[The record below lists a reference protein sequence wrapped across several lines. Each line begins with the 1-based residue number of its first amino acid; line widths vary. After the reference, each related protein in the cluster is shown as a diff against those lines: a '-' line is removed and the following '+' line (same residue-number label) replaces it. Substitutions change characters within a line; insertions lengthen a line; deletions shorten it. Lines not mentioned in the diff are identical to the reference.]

1 MQSIY
6 TNEVHGGDKMYWD
19 RSQLKQ
25 MARNALHG
33 SYWKSVLVA
42 FLLGLT
48 SASFASSGS
57 AANAEGISDGYY
69 SFEHYLPVI
78 LTFVF
83 FAGVLALALR
93 IFLLRPLEVGCRRY
107 FLEDII
113 RPAELDCLKA
123 GFSGNYRNVVWVMF
137 CRDIF
142 IFLWTLLLI
151 VPGIVKSY
159 EYRMVPYV
167 LAENPDLSREEA
179 FALSKRMMDGDKM
192 NAFILD
198 LSFIGWAILTILTF
212 GLVGIFYYQPY
223 LALTDA
229 ALYQTLKKKVDRF
242 FDDGGYNDGGY
253 NNGGYT
259 GGGYAD
265 GSNNNGGYNNG
276 GYNGGGYGDSGYG
289 DSGYGDGGYGDGG
302 YNNGGYGD
310 SGNSYGGYNNDG
322 YGDSGNSYGGY
333 NGGGYGDGGYNNGG
347 YTDGYNNGSYNG
359 GGYAGG
365 SNNNSGYNNGSYN
378 GGGYGDSGNSY
389 GGYNNGGYGDSGN
402 SYGSY
407 NNGGYGDGGNNYG
420 GYNNGGYGDGSNNYG
435 GYNNGGYSGG
445 GYGDGGNNN
454 GAYTGSDY
462 SAGND
467 YSNHYPGSFE
477 NSDYTVDSSWE
488 ENKNPW
494 AEDGRKNNPWEDD
507 T

>member
-1 MQSIY
+1 
-6 TNEVHGGDKMYWD
+6 
-19 RSQLKQ
+19 

-48 SASFASSGS
+48 ATSFASSGGG

-69 SFEHYLPVI
+69 SIESYLPMI
-78 LTFVF
+78 LTIVF
-83 FAGVLALALR
+83 FAGVISLALR

-123 GFSGNYRNVVWVMF
+123 GFAGNYRNVVWVMF

-198 LSFIGWAILTILTF
+198 LSFIGWALLTILTC

-242 FDDGGYNDGGY
+242 FDDGGYNDGSYPGGGYTDGNNAGGYPGGGY

-259 GGGYAD
+259 GG
-265 GSNNNGGYNNG
+265 NNAGGERRG
-276 GYNGGGYGDSGYG
+276 GNE
-289 DSGYGDGGYGDGG
+289 
-302 YNNGGYGD
+302 
-310 SGNSYGGYNNDG
+310 YGG
-322 YGDSGNSYGGY
+322 
-333 NGGGYGDGGYNNGG
+333 
-347 YTDGYNNGSYNG
+347 
-359 GGYAGG
+359 
-365 SNNNSGYNNGSYN
+365 
-378 GGGYGDSGNSY
+378 
-389 GGYNNGGYGDSGN
+389 
-402 SYGSY
+402 
-407 NNGGYGDGGNNYG
+407 
-420 GYNNGGYGDGSNNYG
+420 
-435 GYNNGGYSGG
+435 
-445 GYGDGGNNN
+445 
-454 GAYTGSDY
+454 
-462 SAGND
+462 
-467 YSNHYPGSFE
+467 
-477 NSDYTVDSSWE
+477 
-488 ENKNPW
+488 
-494 AEDGRKNNPWEDD
+494 
-507 T
+507 

>member
-1 MQSIY
+1 MLSIY
-6 TNEVHGGDKMYWD
+6 TNEAHGGVKMYWD

-198 LSFIGWAILTILTF
+198 LSFIGWAILTILTC

-242 FDDGGYNDGGY
+242 FDDGGYTGGYNDGGY
-253 NNGGYT
+253 TGGYNDGGYT

-265 GSNNNGGYNNG
+265 GSNNNGGYT
-276 GYNGGGYGDSGYG
+276 
-289 DSGYGDGGYGDGG
+289 GG
-302 YNNGGYGD
+302 YNNGSYNGDGYGD
-310 SGNSYGGYNNDG
+310 SGNSYGGYNN
-322 YGDSGNSYGGY
+322 
-333 NGGGYGDGGYNNGG
+333 GGYGDGGNNNGG

-365 SNNNSGYNNGSYN
+365 NNNNSGYND
-378 GGGYGDSGNSY
+378 GGYHGDGYGDSGNSY

-407 NNGGYGDGGNNYG
+407 NNGGYGDGSNSYG
-420 GYNNGGYGDGSNNYG
+420 GYNNGGYGDGSNSYG

-477 NSDYTVDSSWE
+477 NSDYTTDSSWE
-488 ENKNPW
+488 GNKNPW
-494 AEDGRKNNPWEDD
+494 AEDGRKDNPWEED

>member
-1 MQSIY
+1 M
-6 TNEVHGGDKMYWD
+6 
-19 RSQLKQ
+19 
-25 MARNALHG
+25 HG

-198 LSFIGWAILTILTF
+198 LSFIGWALLTILTC

-253 NNGGYT
+253 TGGY
-259 GGGYAD
+259 GD
-265 GSNNNGGYNNG
+265 GSNNNGGYTG
-276 GYNGGGYGDSGYG
+276 
-289 DSGYGDGGYGDGG
+289 
-302 YNNGGYGD
+302 
-310 SGNSYGGYNNDG
+310 
-322 YGDSGNSYGGY
+322 
-333 NGGGYGDGGYNNGG
+333 
-347 YTDGYNNGSYNG
+347 
-359 GGYAGG
+359 
-365 SNNNSGYNNGSYN
+365 GYNNGSYN

-402 SYGSY
+402 SYGGY
-407 NNGGYGDGGNNYG
+407 NNGGYGDGGNSYG
-420 GYNNGGYGDGSNNYG
+420 GYNNGGYGDSGNNNGGYTDGYNNGSYNNGGYGDSGNSYG
-435 GYNNGGYSGG
+435 GYNNGGYGDSGNNNG
-445 GYGDGGNNN
+445 GYTDSYNNGSYNNGGYGDSGNSYGGYNNGGYTGGAYGDGGNNNGGYTGGTYGDGGNNN

-477 NSDYTVDSSWE
+477 NSNYTADSSWE

-494 AEDGRKNNPWEDD
+494 AEDGRKDNPWEDD

>member
-1 MQSIY
+1 
-6 TNEVHGGDKMYWD
+6 
-19 RSQLKQ
+19 

-198 LSFIGWAILTILTF
+198 LSFIGWALLTILTC

-253 NNGGYT
+253 TGGY
-259 GGGYAD
+259 GD
-265 GSNNNGGYNNG
+265 GSNNNGGYTG
-276 GYNGGGYGDSGYG
+276 
-289 DSGYGDGGYGDGG
+289 
-302 YNNGGYGD
+302 
-310 SGNSYGGYNNDG
+310 
-322 YGDSGNSYGGY
+322 
-333 NGGGYGDGGYNNGG
+333 
-347 YTDGYNNGSYNG
+347 
-359 GGYAGG
+359 
-365 SNNNSGYNNGSYN
+365 GYNNGSYN

-402 SYGSY
+402 SYGGY
-407 NNGGYGDGGNNYG
+407 NNGGYGDGGNSYG
-420 GYNNGGYGDGSNNYG
+420 GYNNGGYGDSGNNNGGYTDSYNNGSYNNGGYGDSGNSYG
-435 GYNNGGYSGG
+435 GYNNGGYTGG
-445 GYGDGGNNN
+445 AYGDGGNNNGGYTGGTYGDGGNNN

-477 NSDYTVDSSWE
+477 NSNYTADSSWE

-494 AEDGRKNNPWEDD
+494 AEDGRKDNPWEDD

>member
-6 TNEVHGGDKMYWD
+6 TNEVHGGEKMYWD

-78 LTFVF
+78 LTFIF

-113 RPAELDCLKA
+113 HPAELDCLKA

-159 EYRMVPYV
+159 EYRMVPYI
-167 LAENPDLSREEA
+167 LAENPDLSREEV

-192 NAFILD
+192 NTFILD
-198 LSFIGWAILTILTF
+198 LSFIGWAILTILTC

-223 LALTDA
+223 LALTEA

-242 FDDGGYNDGGY
+242 FDDGAYTGGGYTDGSNNNGGYTGGGYNNGGYTGGGYTDGSNNNGGYTGDGYMNGNYNNGGYTDGGY

-259 GGGYAD
+259 GGGYTD

-276 GYNGGGYGDSGYG
+276 GYTGDGYMNGGYNDGGYTGGGYADS
-289 DSGYGDGGYGDGG
+289 S
-302 YNNGGYGD
+302 NN
-310 SGNSYGGYNNDG
+310 
-322 YGDSGNSYGGY
+322 
-333 NGGGYGDGGYNNGG
+333 
-347 YTDGYNNGSYNG
+347 NNGSY
-359 GGYAGG
+359 
-365 SNNNSGYNNGSYN
+365 S
-378 GGGYGDSGNSY
+378 
-389 GGYNNGGYGDSGN
+389 
-402 SYGSY
+402 
-407 NNGGYGDGGNNYG
+407 
-420 GYNNGGYGDGSNNYG
+420 
-435 GYNNGGYSGG
+435 
-445 GYGDGGNNN
+445 
-454 GAYTGSDY
+454 GSDY

-467 YSNHYPGSFE
+467 YSNHYPGSVE
-477 NSDYTVDSSWE
+477 NSDYTTDSSWE

-494 AEDGRKNNPWEDD
+494 AEDGRKNNPWEED

>member
-6 TNEVHGGDKMYWD
+6 TNEVHGGEKMYWD

-57 AANAEGISDGYY
+57 AANAEGISEGYY

-78 LTFVF
+78 LTFIF

-113 RPAELDCLKA
+113 HPAELDCLKA

-159 EYRMVPYV
+159 EYRMVPYI
-167 LAENPDLSREEA
+167 LAENPDLSREEV

-192 NAFILD
+192 NTFILD
-198 LSFIGWAILTILTF
+198 LSFIGWAILTILTC

-223 LALTDA
+223 LALTEA

-242 FDDGGYNDGGY
+242 FDDGGYTGGGYTDGSNNNGGYTGGGY
-253 NNGGYT
+253 NNGGYTGGGYTDGSNNNGGYTDGGYTGGSYAGGYNDGGYT

-265 GSNNNGGYNNG
+265 GSNNNGGYTG
-276 GYNGGGYGDSGYG
+276 
-289 DSGYGDGGYGDGG
+289 
-302 YNNGGYGD
+302 
-310 SGNSYGGYNNDG
+310 
-322 YGDSGNSYGGY
+322 
-333 NGGGYGDGGYNNGG
+333 
-347 YTDGYNNGSYNG
+347 GSYIG
-359 GGYAGG
+359 GSYADG
-365 SNNNSGYNNGSYN
+365 SNNNNGS
-378 GGGYGDSGNSY
+378 
-389 GGYNNGGYGDSGN
+389 
-402 SYGSY
+402 
-407 NNGGYGDGGNNYG
+407 
-420 GYNNGGYGDGSNNYG
+420 
-435 GYNNGGYSGG
+435 
-445 GYGDGGNNN
+445 
-454 GAYTGSDY
+454 YTGSDY

-467 YSNHYPGSFE
+467 YSNHYQGSVE
-477 NSDYTVDSSWE
+477 NSDYTTDSSWE

-494 AEDGRKNNPWEDD
+494 AEDGRKNNPWEED

>member
-1 MQSIY
+1 M
-6 TNEVHGGDKMYWD
+6 
-19 RSQLKQ
+19 
-25 MARNALHG
+25 HG

-198 LSFIGWAILTILTF
+198 LSFIGWAILTILTC

-242 FDDGGYNDGGY
+242 FDDGGYTGGY
-253 NNGGYT
+253 NDGGYT

-276 GYNGGGYGDSGYG
+276 SYNGGGYGDSGYG

-333 NGGGYGDGGYNNGG
+333 NN
-347 YTDGYNNGSYNG
+347 
-359 GGYAGG
+359 
-365 SNNNSGYNNGSYN
+365 
-378 GGGYGDSGNSY
+378 
-389 GGYNNGGYGDSGN
+389 
-402 SYGSY
+402 
-407 NNGGYGDGGNNYG
+407 
-420 GYNNGGYGDGSNNYG
+420 
-435 GYNNGGYSGG
+435 G

-454 GAYTGSDY
+454 GGYGDSGKMAVTETAATVMAATIMAVTETAATITAATITAVTRVAATETAATITVPIRAATTAQETITAIIIRAALKTAIIQPTVHGKKTRI
-462 SAGND
+462 
-467 YSNHYPGSFE
+467 PGLK
-477 NSDYTVDSSWE
+477 TE
-488 ENKNPW
+488 EKTIRGKMIHK
-494 AEDGRKNNPWEDD
+494 ERRLLRRIGIV
-507 T
+507 

>member
-1 MQSIY
+1 M
-6 TNEVHGGDKMYWD
+6 
-19 RSQLKQ
+19 
-25 MARNALHG
+25 HG

-198 LSFIGWAILTILTF
+198 LSFIGWALLTILTC

-242 FDDGGYNDGGY
+242 FDDGGYTGGY
-253 NNGGYT
+253 NDGGYT

-265 GSNNNGGYNNG
+265 GSNNNGGYN
-276 GYNGGGYGDSGYG
+276 
-289 DSGYGDGGYGDGG
+289 DGG
-302 YNNGGYGD
+302 YNNGGYND
-310 SGNSYGGYNNDG
+310 GGYN
-322 YGDSGNSYGGY
+322 
-333 NGGGYGDGGYNNGG
+333 DGGYTGGYADGGNNNGG
-347 YTDGYNNGSYNG
+347 YTGGYNNGSYNG
-359 GGYAGG
+359 GGYNDGG
-365 SNNNSGYNNGSYN
+365 YT
-378 GGGYGDSGNSY
+378 GGGYA
-389 GGYNNGGYGDSGN
+389 
-402 SYGSY
+402 
-407 NNGGYGDGGNNYG
+407 
-420 GYNNGGYGDGSNNYG
+420 
-435 GYNNGGYSGG
+435 
-445 GYGDGGNNN
+445 DGGNNN
-454 GAYTGSDY
+454 GGYAGSDY

-467 YSNHYPGSFE
+467 YSNHYPGSVE
-477 NSDYTVDSSWE
+477 SSNYTTDSSWE
-488 ENKNPW
+488 GNKNPW
-494 AEDGRKNNPWEDD
+494 AEDGRKSNPWEED